1 MALTDSMI
9 VAPRAWRRDSKLGSA
24 FACTCVAAA

>member
-9 VAPRAWRRDSKLGSA
+9 VAPAAWIRASEFGHA
-24 FACTCVAAA
+24 FARMCVAAV